1 MSTSHPPVAPSGER
15 LAAGARAVDTPLDED
30 RGAGWVMFAGI
41 MISIVGVLNC
51 IYGLAAIDN
60 ANFYIDDAKYILSDL
75 NTWGWVV
82 LLIGV
87 AQLLAAFL
95 IFSRNAFGRWVGV
108 LTAAGNAVVQLMF
121 LPSYPL
127 AALAIFSIDILV
139 IYGLVAY
146 GGRTRATV

>member
-1 MSTSHPPVAPSGER
+1 MSTSHSAMTPSSER
-15 LAAGARAVDTPLDED
+15 LAAAGGRSADTAED
-30 RGAGWVMFAGI
+30 RGAGWVTFAGI
-41 MISIVGVLNC
+41 MISIVGILNC
-51 IYGLAAIDN
+51 IYGIAAIDS
-60 ANFYIDDAKYILSDL
+60 ANFYVNDAKFILSDL

-87 AQLLAAFL
+87 VQLLAAFL

-108 LTAAGNAVVQLMF
+108 LTAAANAVVQLMF

-146 GGRTRATV
+146 GGHRRATV

>member
-1 MSTSHPPVAPSGER
+1 MSTSHRPVTPSSER
-15 LAAGARAVDTPLDED
+15 LAAGGRPADTALDED

-41 MISIVGVLNC
+41 MISIVGVMNC
-51 IYGLAAIDN
+51 IYGIAAIDS
-60 ANFYIDDAKYILSDL
+60 ANFYINDARYIVSDL
-75 NTWGWVV
+75 NTWGWVI

-95 IFSRNAFGRWVGV
+95 IFSRNPFGRWVGV
-108 LTAAGNAVVQLMF
+108 LTAAANAVAQLMF

-127 AALAIFSIDILV
+127 ASLAIFSIDILV

-146 GGRTRATV
+146 GGHRSRA